1 MQRAATGSTSS
12 LCPRGGR
19 WHAAHTQPYA
29 PAAELLA
36 NSMYRVCPPQN
47 TSWHW
52 HSPDPPCAVD
62 HTSSWCSVLAGRSL
76 LFIGDSLSMQMFLSF
91 LFQVADRTEL
101 PAALRHAG
109 DDFKASKP
117 IPLCGGTA
125 RAHFVRNDWLVDG
138 KWNAQL
144 HNESCHFNRALDMA
158 CRPFVDIH
166 GGSVYGAFDT
176 LVLNTGL
183 HNRDLPRHAAARP
196 QIVARTAALA
206 SWLLETTQENATVI
220 YRTSAPGHDGCEAA
234 TAPLQTRYEP
244 AADHRYHWDD
254 VELHDSYRIAEL
266 RARLPAERLHFI
278 DAATIANARADGHL
292 VRKVYSYQSADKRD
306 CLHYCLPG
314 PPDAYNLVLKRVLA
328 GLRHPRS

>member
-1 MQRAATGSTSS
+1 M
-12 LCPRGGR
+12 
-19 WHAAHTQPYA
+19 
-29 PAAELLA
+29 
-36 NSMYRVCPPQN
+36 
-47 TSWHW
+47 
-52 HSPDPPCAVD
+52 
-62 HTSSWCSVLAGRSL
+62 LAGRSL
-76 LFIGDSLSMQMFLSF
+76 LFVGDSLSMQMFLSF
-91 LFQVADRTEL
+91 LFQVANPTEL
-101 PAALRHAG
+101 QVALRHAS

-117 IPLCGGTA
+117 ISLCGGAA

-166 GGSVYGAFDT
+166 GGAVYGAFDT

-196 QIVARTAALA
+196 QIVARTAALVN
-206 SWLLETTQENATVI
+206 WLLETTQENATVI

-234 TAPLQTRYEP
+234 VEPLQTRYEP
-244 AADHRYHWDD
+244 AAEHRYRWDD

-266 RARLPAERLHFI
+266 RARLPAGRLHFI

-314 PPDAYNLVLKRVLA
+314 PPDEYNLVLKRVLA